1 MSNAYHLLLIE
12 DEPAD
17 AELFRELLG
26 EVDAQ
31 VVMHHAG
38 HGAEA
43 LTHLRRGLNGETPL
57 PDLILVDLNM
67 PVMGGH
73 EFLTQAKADPRLRAI
88 PMLVLS
94 TSDAKEDVERAMS
107 SHANSYLV
115 KPTHFASYLELLEAV
130 RSYWWG
136 VHRPALRAE

>member
-1 MSNAYHLLLIE
+1 MSSAYHLLLIE

-17 AELFRELLG
+17 VELFREMLG
-26 EVDAQ
+26 EVDGQ

-43 LTHLRRGLNGETPL
+43 LTHLRRGLSGETEL

-73 EFLTQAKADPRLRAI
+73 EFLAHAKADPQLRAI

-94 TSDAKEDVERAMS
+94 TSDAQEDVERAMS

-115 KPTHFASYLELLEAV
+115 KPTHFASYLEMLEAV
-130 RSYWWG
+130 RGYWLG
-136 VHRPALRAE
+136 VHRPAPRSE